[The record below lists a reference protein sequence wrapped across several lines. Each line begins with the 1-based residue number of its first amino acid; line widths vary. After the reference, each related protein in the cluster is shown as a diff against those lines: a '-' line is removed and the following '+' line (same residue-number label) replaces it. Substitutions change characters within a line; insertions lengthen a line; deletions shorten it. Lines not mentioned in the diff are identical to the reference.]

1 MVIVAYLPP
10 FAASQNSA
18 RNFSESC
25 SLQHITFQA
34 SIVHHCICIYI
45 NICGICLRLR
55 QRHSILFFLS
65 FAFCWQQNWPHYS
78 ISDAF
83 LLDFVFFFFFISINL
98 DADVYLISSLLA
110 SCVANARSPVI
121 YIQECGYIA
130 VVRPV

>member
-55 QRHSILFFLS
+55 QRHSILFYLS

-83 LLDFVFFFFFISINL
+83 LLVLRLLLLFHIHQFGCRCVFNIII
-98 DADVYLISSLLA
+98 V
-110 SCVANARSPVI
+110 
-121 YIQECGYIA
+121 G
-130 VVRPV
+130 VVRNAGMRLYSRGAPGLNQFSYSAI

>member
-55 QRHSILFFLS
+55 QRHSILFYLS